1 MKNITLILTLIVIAF
16 FCNAQEIEYLQLN
29 NKSTNATIAECDS
42 VSNLQYY
49 QKGDKINLSWNV
61 PGQVSLSHSGEYDNN
76 AIGAGIDFTVGHKFE
91 PEDLVDYVGYSVVKI
106 SFVPNESFHC
116 NYTVKVWKKTN
127 GVLEVVA
134 SQPVEHFIIE
144 QYNTFTLLDPVVIEE
159 NSTYYFGYRA
169 QSGGGF
175 PVGVDAGPAVVGK
188 GDIYLNPNNVWISIY
203 EQAGANFNFNV
214 CIKAHIA
221 PSSGDS
227 APTGFNV
234 LRNDTLLDYTPIS
247 AYTDENIYF
256 GQIEYCI
263 EAVYSNCTSERNCIL
278 VDVEYSSVDTQKSD
292 FSIYPNPAN
301 NYLNISGGNFDM
313 VKIYNSIGKL
323 MGVYDNTNTI
333 DISKYP
339 SGLYIVELIDGS
351 KIFREKII
359 KK

>member
-42 VSNLQYY
+42 VLNLQYY
-49 QKGDKINLSWNV
+49 QKGDKINLSWDV
-61 PGQVSLSHSGEYDNN
+61 PGQFDLSYSGEY
-76 AIGAGIDFTVGHKFE
+76 AGYGVGSGIDITVSHKYE

-106 SFVPNESFHC
+106 SFVPNEGFHC
-116 NYTVKVWKKTN
+116 NYTIKVWKETS
-127 GVLEVVA
+127 GVIELVA

-144 QYNTFTLLDPVVIEE
+144 QYNTFTLLNPIFIEE

-169 QSGGGF
+169 QSQGGH
-175 PVGVDAGPAVVGK
+175 PAGVDAGPAIAGK
-188 GDIYLNPNNVWISIY
+188 GDLILEGNNWISMS
-203 EQAGANFNFNV
+203 ELSPNLDNNF
-214 CIKAHIA
+214 CIETSFV
-221 PSSGDS
+221 PGSCDS
-227 APTGFNV
+227 VPIGFNV
-234 LRNDTLLDYTPIS
+234 LRNDTLLNYTPIS
-247 AYTDENIYF
+247 AYTDENIYL
-256 GQIEYCI
+256 GQQEYCI
-263 EAVYSNCTSERNCIL
+263 EAVYNNCVSEQNCIL
-278 VDVEYSSVDTQKSD
+278 VDIEYSSVSTQKSD

-351 KIFREKII
+351 EIFREKII

>member
-1 MKNITLILTLIVIAF
+1 MKKIILTLALIIIAI

-29 NKSTNATIAECDS
+29 NKSTNTTIAECDS
-42 VSNLQYY
+42 VSNIQYY
-49 QKGDKINLSWNV
+49 QKGDKINLSWDV

-91 PEDLVDYVGYSVVKI
+91 PEDLIDYVGYSVVKI

-144 QYNTFTLLDPVVIEE
+144 QYNTFTLIDPVVIEE

-188 GDIYLNPNNVWISIY
+188 GDLMLEGNNWISIY
-203 EQAGANFNFNV
+203 ELAGADFNFNV
-214 CIKAHIA
+214 CVKAHIV
-221 PSSGDS
+221 PGLCDS
-227 APTGFNV
+227 IPTGFNV
-234 LRNDTLLDYTPIS
+234 LRNDTLLKYTPIS

-256 GQIEYCI
+256 GQQEYCI
-263 EAVYSNCTSERNCIL
+263 EAVYNNCTSEKNCIL
-278 VDVEYSSVDTQKSD
+278 VDVGYSSVSTQKSD

-339 SGLYIVELIDGS
+339 SGLYIVELIYGS